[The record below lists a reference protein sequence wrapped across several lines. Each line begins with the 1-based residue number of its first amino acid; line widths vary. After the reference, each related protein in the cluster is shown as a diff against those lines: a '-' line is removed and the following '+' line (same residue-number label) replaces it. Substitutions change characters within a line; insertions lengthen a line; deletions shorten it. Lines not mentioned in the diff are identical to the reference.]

1 MALTENVRLKWE
13 RITPR
18 ERLMVILLA
27 VCAVLILVFGLGRVA
42 QKKMKTLEAKN
53 NDTRLALKSLS
64 KRQANKRS
72 GKSSE
77 SIVIPD
83 KPISLDSYLDPIISK
98 AGIDS
103 PMYPST
109 KTTEKR
115 DFNEITIKVSLKKVS
130 LSQAKEVLENIE
142 KSKVVLVKELNLD
155 KNFREKE
162 KLDVEMTV
170 ATFSKI
176 KKEESKEDKEED
188 Q

>member
-1 MALTENVRLKWE
+1 MALTENIRLKWE

-18 ERLMVILLA
+18 ERLLVILLA
-27 VCAVLILVFGLGRVA
+27 VSAVVILVFGLGRMA
-42 QKKMKTLEAKN
+42 QKKMEALESKN
-53 NDTRLALKSLS
+53 NETRLALKSLS
-64 KRQANKRS
+64 KHQANKRS
-72 GKSSE
+72 GKSSQ

-109 KTTEKR
+109 KTTEKKG
-115 DFNEITIKVSLKKVS
+115 FNEVTIKISLKK
-130 LSQAKEVLENIE
+130 LTLGQTKEVLENIE
-142 KSKVVLVKELNLD
+142 KSKMVIVKELNLD

-162 KLDVEMTV
+162 KLDVELTV
-170 ATFSKI
+170 ATYSKVVNNEEA
-176 KKEESKEDKEED
+176 KEEE